1 MIMNLYIKQ
10 KVFSFKDRFNI
21 FDCNGNIRYTAEGEL
36 FSLGKKLHI
45 YDNGGNEVIYIRQRL
60 VTFLPKYEISVL
72 NTEPVEIVKN
82 FTLFKHEYSIPA
94 WSIKIHGDFFAH
106 EYTVERNGYVI
117 AHLSKEW
124 LSWGDTYNINIASP
138 EDELTA
144 LACILVVDCCM
155 EAQINAMHSLIQ

>member
-1 MIMNLYIKQ
+1 MNLYIKQ
-10 KVFSFKDRFNI
+10 KVFSFKDKFNI
-21 FDCNGNIRYTAEGEL
+21 FDSRGETKYTAEGEL

-45 YDNGGNEVIYIRQRL
+45 RDNAGNEVIYIRQRL

-72 NTEPVEIVKN
+72 GAEPVEIVKN

-94 WSIKIHGDFFAH
+94 WGIKIHGDFFAH
-106 EYTVERNGYVI
+106 EYTVERSGLEI

-124 LSWGDTYNINIASP
+124 LSWGDTYNICIADP
-138 EDELTA
+138 ADELTA

-155 EAQINAMHSLIQ
+155 ENRNNGN